1 MENWKLKEIEKNLMI
16 AQGVPYY
23 WECKDTVFKEE
34 FSCIRCKHCQIIFN
48 RENIRTGFSCE
59 KNNIKLESERTSERT
74 CINWESFEKRP
85 LFP

>member
-1 MENWKLKEIEKNLMI
+1 MENEYLREIERDLMI

-23 WECKDTVFKEE
+23 WECKDKEFREE
-34 FSCIRCKHCQIIFN
+34 FSCSHCKHCQIMFN
-48 RENIRTGFSCE
+48 RENIRTGFFCE
-59 KNNIKLESERTSERT
+59 KNNLKVDSDNT

>member
-34 FSCIRCKHCQIIFN
+34 FLVFVA
-48 RENIRTGFSCE
+48 NIVKLSLIE
-59 KNNIKLESERTSERT
+59 KI
-74 CINWESFEKRP
+74 
-85 LFP
+85 